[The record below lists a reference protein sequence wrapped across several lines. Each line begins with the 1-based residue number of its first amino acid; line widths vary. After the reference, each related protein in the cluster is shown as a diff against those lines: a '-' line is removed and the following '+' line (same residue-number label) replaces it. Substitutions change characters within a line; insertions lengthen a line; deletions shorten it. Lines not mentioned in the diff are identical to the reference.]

1 MTTKLAAL
9 ALEQPNPEL
18 VPYIEEIL
26 ERAKRGEITAIATVE
41 VERGGYVAS
50 GLCNDGKSY
59 HALNSG
65 AARLSARL
73 ATEETK

>member
-1 MTTKLAAL
+1 MTAKLAAL

-26 ERAKRGEITAIATVE
+26 ERAKRGEVVAVGVVE
-41 VERGGYVAS
+41 VERGGRVAV
-50 GLCNDGKSY
+50 GFCHMNQY
-59 HALNSG
+59 HQLNSG

-73 ATEETK
+73 ATES